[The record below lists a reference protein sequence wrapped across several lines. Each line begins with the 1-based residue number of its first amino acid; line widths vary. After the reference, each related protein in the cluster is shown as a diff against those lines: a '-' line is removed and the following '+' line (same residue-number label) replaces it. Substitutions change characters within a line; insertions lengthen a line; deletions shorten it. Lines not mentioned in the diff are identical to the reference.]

1 MCLALQALNG
11 LQYLNFVGPW
21 ANVMAMAAHFFMF
34 VLGVIFFRVNSFHSV
49 LGKWKET
56 DTRAIDAMV
65 GIMGGIGFVFMIIRA
80 LMTLNLA
87 TYYRHRLDNTY
98 LALSA
103 GKNCLNGLGL
113 LFQFYL
119 FMRVPFNICS
129 HAPNSNKL
137 SNHFLV
143 PALTIVQLSIFVT
156 AIIDEYDGVVENLL
170 SLAKL
175 DPAIVFFLDVGSPV
189 YLGFCLHMFLHFLI
203 IRRNM
208 TTKCARI
215 AYLCEDSSI
224 GSLDDVSPDAAS
236 ATGEGPSG
244 DREEPIRPLTHYNTS
259 PIERS

>member
-1 MCLALQALNG
+1 
-11 LQYLNFVGPW
+11 
-21 ANVMAMAAHFFMF
+21 MAMAAHLFMF

-49 LGKWKET
+49 LGKWKQT

-87 TYYRHRLDNTY
+87 TYYRHRIDNTY
-98 LALSA
+98 LAMSA
-103 GKNCLNGLGL
+103 GKNCLNGIGL
-113 LFQFYL
+113 LFQFYV

-129 HAPNSNKL
+129 HVPNSKKL
-137 SNHFLV
+137 LNHFLV

-156 AIIDEYDGVVENLL
+156 AIIDEYDGDVEKLL
-170 SLAKL
+170 SLANL

-208 TTKCARI
+208 TTKHARI
-215 AYLCEDSSI
+215 AYLLEDSSI
-224 GSLDDVSPDAAS
+224 GSLDDVTPDAID
-236 ATGEGPSG
+236 ATREGPSLN
-244 DREEPIRPLTHYNTS
+244 REEPSRHLTHYDTS
-259 PIERS
+259 SSESS